1 MGKRLYRSRSERML
15 FGVSGGMA
23 EYFDVDPTLVR
34 IAWVVVAIISAGVGF
49 LAYLALAIIIP
60 ESTARERPSGEEASN
75 MEGEEGSA
83 YDPVDSREER
93 EEYETAGAA
102 ADSREE
108 REMYETAD
116 AAAGVGRERVRRQRG
131 IIFGVALIA
140 LGFFFLSV
148 TLDLLTWFDWRFW
161 PVALILLGVL
171 LVVRR
176 LGGEN

>member
-93 EEYETAGAA
+93 E
-102 ADSREE
+102 
-108 REMYETAD
+108 MYETAD